1 MGKNYYKTLGVERTA
16 SSEQIKKAYRKL
28 AMKWHPD
35 RNKENKA
42 EAEAKFKEIG
52 EAYSVLSDDTKRKQ
66 YDLHGSD
73 GLNSSSFSGGNHFT
87 FNNAEDLFK
96 QFFGDNTP
104 LFDGMFGNGS
114 AMGGMGSMGG
124 MGGLPN
130 MANMGFAF
138 GDNPR
143 QPRQGQTVQHKFFLS
158 LEELYTG
165 TTKSMKVSRKRL
177 NADGRT
183 TKQESKVLKIDVKRG
198 WKSGTKITF
207 PREGDELPGVIPA
220 DIQFIV
226 GEKPH
231 SVFQRDGNDLVI
243 KQRVSLKDA
252 LLGALIVSVQ
262 TLDKRQLQI
271 PINKIVSP
279 GYVHRVRGE
288 GMPISKTGGATKGD
302 LLIRFQIVF
311 PKQLSLRQQE
321 MIKQCL

>member
-16 SSEQIKKAYRKL
+16 TTEQIKKAYRRL

-35 RNKENKA
+35 RNSENKA
-42 EAEAKFKEIG
+42 EAESKFKEIG

-73 GLNSSSFSGGNHFT
+73 GLSSSSFSGGNHFT
-87 FNNAEDLFK
+87 FTNAEDLFK

-104 LFDGMFGNGS
+104 LFDGMFGG
-114 AMGGMGSMGG
+114 AMGGMGG
-124 MGGLPN
+124 MSAN

-138 GDNPR
+138 GDNPHK
-143 QPRQGQTVQHKFFLS
+143 PRQGQTVQHKFFLS
-158 LEELYTG
+158 LEELYLG

-231 SVFQRDGNDLVI
+231 AVFQRDGNDLVI

-252 LLGALIVSVQ
+252 LLGALIVSVK
-262 TLDKRQLQI
+262 TLDGRQLQI
-271 PINKIVSP
+271 PINKIVAP

-302 LLIRFQIVF
+302 LLIGFQIAF